1 MVATV
6 GQTILA
12 VDHVVSIGCQ
22 FPVYLCWCLCL
33 FTVEEA
39 VKGVR
44 YDLKL
49 TLSDDNYSEV
59 S

>member
-6 GQTILA
+6 GQTTLA

-49 TLSDDNYSEV
+49 TPL
-59 S
+59 